1 MVPYDIIFCV
11 RFDRGSVVVV
21 TNEYDLDC
29 ATCGSALTKR
39 EIAATT
45 LGFSAPGEV
54 EIAECSECGGRYF
67 PDATLRRLST

>member
-1 MVPYDIIFCV
+1 MLAYDIIFCV
-11 RFDRGSVVVV
+11 RFGTRSVVSV

-39 EIAATT
+39 EVAAKA
-45 LGFSAPGEV
+45 LGFTAPGEV